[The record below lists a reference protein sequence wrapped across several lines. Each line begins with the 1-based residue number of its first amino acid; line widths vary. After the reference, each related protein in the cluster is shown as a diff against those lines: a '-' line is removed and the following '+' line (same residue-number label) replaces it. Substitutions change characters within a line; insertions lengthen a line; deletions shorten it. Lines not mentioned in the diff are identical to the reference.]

1 MRELDVYLEI
11 NSKLVLV
18 GEICGNSYEDACFT
32 YNVEYIHSEI
42 ARAISNSLPLKIEP
56 FSALE
61 TKNYFEGLLPEGFSR
76 RAVANYVKVSEDD
89 YLAILESL
97 GRECL
102 GALLIIKKGESW
114 DVGEYVR
121 LSDDEVAKLAAEGAT
136 KSTKILTETHLSL
149 TGASGKVGLYYDEKA
164 QSWYLP
170 KGIKASSHIVKQSHV
185 RLERIVL
192 NEYFC
197 MNVAKKLGIDTP
209 EIFIVNIGNGLDSE
223 VLFATKRYDRKLSDD
238 GSSMESLV
246 SPMRLHQ
253 EDFCQALGIPASEK
267 YEHGERNYM
276 KRMFEL
282 IRRVSTNPLEDQLK
296 LWDMIVVNYLM
307 GNTDCHI
314 KNYSLLYSENLK
326 SVRLAPAYDI
336 VCTMAY
342 QTTRQM
348 SFAIGGEF
356 DITRIDRDS
365 FVKAARDVGLGSKI
379 AMERFDR
386 LSEAFGNA
394 VDEVATELSENGYS
408 GVDDL
413 RKVMH
418 RIYFARRKK

>member
-18 GEICGNSYEDACFT
+18 GEIRGNSYMDACFT
-32 YNVEYIHSEI
+32 YNDEYLHKEA
-42 ARAISNSLPLKIEP
+42 ARSISFSLPLKSEP

-76 RAVANYVKVSEDD
+76 RAVANHVKVSEDD

-102 GALLIIKKGESW
+102 GALLIINKGEHW
-114 DVGEYVR
+114 ADGEYIK
-121 LSDDEVAKLAAEGAT
+121 LSDEDVAKLAAEGAT
-136 KSTKILTETHLSL
+136 KSTEILTETHLSL
-149 TGASGKVGLYYDEKA
+149 TGASGKVGLYYNKKEKA
-164 QSWYLP
+164 WYLP

-197 MNVAKKLGIDTP
+197 MKVAKKLGIDIP
-209 EIFIVNIGNGLDSE
+209 ETFIVNIGDGKDSE
-223 VLFATKRYDRKLSDD
+223 VLFATKRYDRKMAVD
-238 GSSMESLV
+238 ESRIENCS

-267 YEHGERNYM
+267 YEHGNQEYM
-276 KRMFEL
+276 KKMFEL
-282 IRRVSTNPLEDQLK
+282 IRRVSSNPLEDQLK
-296 LWDMIVVNYLM
+296 LWDMIVVNYLI

-314 KNYSLLYSENLK
+314 KNYSLIYSENLK

-336 VCTMAY
+336 VCTIAY
-342 QTTRQM
+342 QTTKQM

-356 DITRIDRDS
+356 DITRINREN
-365 FVKAARDVGLGSKI
+365 FKKAASEVGIGVKI
-379 AMERFDR
+379 ALERFDK
-386 LSEAFGNA
+386 LSEEFGNA
-394 VDEVATELSENGYS
+394 VDEVAVELSGNGYM
-408 GVDDL
+408 GIDDIKKAML
-413 RKVMH
+413 RTVQ
-418 RIYFARRKK
+418 